1 MLKKHGSHTQH
12 KSRSFLQFGDQS
24 RRNRSRHRGAV
35 HSSDQETFPKIGGRA
50 LPKDWH
56 SWFGTSDNYRVWK
69 ALWWPCSQSL
79 LRLFADW
86 SHRCMDPLCEFSSL
100 AVLRVLGFDRWRARI
115 PKNASNI
122 FKPKGWSGCKS
133 IQNYKRQYMPVYAKK
148 CHIRLG
154 MRHCHNCE
162 RKIPYFCV
170 LINWHPLLLT

>member
-1 MLKKHGSHTQH
+1 MCSSLPFFIPAKNLATCQCCCGNMLKKHGSHSS

-86 SHRCMDPLCEFSSL
+86 SHRCVDPLCEFSSL
-100 AVLRVLGFDRWRARI
+100 ACFTRFGLWQMKSENSKKRFKHLQTKGLKWLQKH
-115 PKNASNI
+115 PK
-122 FKPKGWSGCKS
+122 
-133 IQNYKRQYMPVYAKK
+133 
-148 CHIRLG
+148 L
-154 MRHCHNCE
+154 
-162 RKIPYFCV
+162 
-170 LINWHPLLLT
+170 